1 MLNENE
7 TPFKTTVDDHK
18 HQIRMGRVVTNRKGG
33 RAKGSIRELEL
44 IAADLRRG
52 GEISRADEV
61 DMEIMA
67 ILDKKICRKII
78 KRSRKEQNML
88 HIESC

>member
-7 TPFKTTVDDHK
+7 IPFPTTVDDHK
-18 HQIRMGRVVTNRKGG
+18 HQIRMGRVVTHRKGG

-52 GEISRADEV
+52 GEINRADEV
-61 DMEIMA
+61 DREIMA

-78 KRSRKEQNML
+78 KRSRKEQKML
-88 HIESC
+88 HIGSC